1 MSGTIRA
8 LDFEGLAAVVEQ
20 AVDVW
25 DDPHYWHAG
34 TVSPTRGWPQ
44 LFETIDGIVGLTH
57 LSQTVVHGDQLDNET
72 LKHLPDT
79 FAAGVPVE
87 TDGEVKRYGDWQ
99 YPAWAF
105 ADPDTTADLEPADAQ
120 FAGLTA
126 FPASAV
132 NQTDHRLLSPAE
144 LLERID
150 GVAAAYGDE
159 YAILTG
165 HFGPDDGFAVRDA
178 DSVHR
183 FGMTQYPAD
192 LFADTGIASIQQGKG
207 PLTGALILRRDDL
220 AAGTLKLVDSEAK
233 QAGPDGVE
241 QEVEG

>member
-20 AVDVW
+20 SVDVW

-34 TVSPTRGWPQ
+34 TVSPTRDWPQ
-44 LFETIDGIVGLTH
+44 LLETIDGIVGLDR
-57 LSQTVVHGDQLDNET
+57 LAQTVVHGDQFDDET
-72 LKHLPDT
+72 LDMLPDR

-87 TDGEVKRYGDWQ
+87 ADVEVKRYGDWQ
-99 YPAWAF
+99 YPCWAF
-105 ADPDTTADLEPADAQ
+105 ADPDTTDDLERADAQ

-126 FPASAV
+126 FPVSAV
-132 NQTDHRLLSPAE
+132 NQADHRLLSPGE
-144 LLERID
+144 LLDRID
-150 GVAAAYGDE
+150 DVAAAYGDE

-165 HFGPDDGFAVRDA
+165 HFGPVGGFSVRDA
-178 DSVHR
+178 ESVHR

-192 LFADTGIASIQQGKG
+192 IFADTGIDPIQQGKG

-220 AAGTLKLVDSEAK
+220 AARTLKLVDGEAE